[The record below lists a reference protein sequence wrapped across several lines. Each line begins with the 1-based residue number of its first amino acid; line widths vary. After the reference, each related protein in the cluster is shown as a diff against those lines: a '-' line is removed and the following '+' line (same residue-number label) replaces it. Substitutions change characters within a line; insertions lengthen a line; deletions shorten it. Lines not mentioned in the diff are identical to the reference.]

1 MAINITLVRSSFEL
15 VKPVANLV
23 ADRFYEVLF
32 EDFPAAKELFVAV
45 DMPKQKNALIGS
57 LVAAVNNLDKPEVLT
72 KFLLNLGANHSQY
85 GVEDIHYQ
93 WVGQSLIKALSQCLG
108 SQWTQEVEN
117 QWVELYGIIAEAM
130 KAGAART
137 KTQRVRLVQSEGTS
151 QQNTQ
156 SLPKEPLSS
165 LSSLSSLALP
175 EGTKQHIRAMVHQA
189 VEALIQAEI
198 RQCMSEQIDRI
209 AKMTP
214 DELIKR
220 AG

>member
-1 MAINITLVRSSFEL
+1 
-15 VKPVANLV
+15 
-23 ADRFYEVLF
+23 
-32 EDFPAAKELFVAV
+32 
-45 DMPKQKNALIGS
+45 
-57 LVAAVNNLDKPEVLT
+57 
-72 KFLLNLGANHSQY
+72 
-85 GVEDIHYQ
+85 
-93 WVGQSLIKALSQCLG
+93 
-108 SQWTQEVEN
+108 
-117 QWVELYGIIAEAM
+117 LYGIIAEAM
-130 KAGAART
+130 KAGAAKT
-137 KTQRVRLVQSEGTS
+137 KTQTPTQTQRVRLVQSEGAS
-151 QQNTQ
+151 PQNTQ
-156 SLPKEPLSS
+156 SLLKEPLPPLSP